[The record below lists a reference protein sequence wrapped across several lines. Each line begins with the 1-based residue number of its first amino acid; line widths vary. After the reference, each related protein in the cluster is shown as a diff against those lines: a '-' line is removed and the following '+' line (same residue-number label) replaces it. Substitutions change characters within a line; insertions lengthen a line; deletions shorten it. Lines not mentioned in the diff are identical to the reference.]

1 MGERRIDMGNI
12 ITIFKKRTDTNNIIT
27 IFKNGYL
34 IKTKPGLTDYYN
46 ERDKINSSRFI
57 ISDGVKYDLEKLE
70 SIENIKIQNFSKA
83 KSYNLPGE
91 YELGQLGYLDYIL
104 RMKASELRNRN
115 ENTLSVSILKKA
127 HEMMKH
133 SPICWDIKDYMRLV
147 YWLYED
153 GLFEEAEQYEADI
166 NYMFRDNSIYQQITN
181 NIKRYAK
188 MGYDLTVTDSF
199 NGCCAECAKYRQR
212 IYSISGKDKRFPKV
226 PAPWKCECQGITFSL
241 ITDSHALN
249 GCFPNN
255 DYIGC
260 SNRPFRD
267 DRTEEE
273 KLLHRH
279 YLDRK
284 IYDFVNH
291 RDRKNYFKI
300 KHFLPELA
308 PKSQS
313 AFSRMRNANTVL
325 YQELCSKTKELGFDI
340 SVSDEEKAAINRYLK
355 NKKEKGWR

>member
-1 MGERRIDMGNI
+1 MGM
-12 ITIFKKRTDTNNIIT
+12 NNIIT

-34 IKTKPGLTDYYN
+34 INTNPRLTDYYN
-46 ERDKINSSRFI
+46 ERDKINFSRFI
-57 ISDGVKYDLEKLE
+57 ISDGIKYDLEKLE
-70 SIENIKIQNFSKA
+70 SIENIKIPDFSKA

-104 RMKASELRNRN
+104 RRKASELRNRK
-115 ENTLSVSILKKA
+115 EHSLSISILKKA

-133 SPICWDIKDYMRLV
+133 SSICWSVKDYMRLV

-153 GLFEEAEQYEADI
+153 GLFDEADLYEDDI
-166 NYMFRDNSIYQQITN
+166 NYTFRDNSIYKRITN
-181 NIKRYAK
+181 SLKSYTEI
-188 MGYDLTVTDSF
+188 GYDLTVTNSF
-199 NGCCAECAKYRQR
+199 NGCCAECAKYRR
-212 IYSISGKDKRFPKV
+212 RVYSISGKDERFPKV

-241 ITDSHALN
+241 FIESQTSDN
-249 GCFPNN
+249 YFPNN
-255 DYIGC
+255 DYIGY
-260 SNRPFRD
+260 SNRPFAD

-273 KLLHRH
+273 KLLHQH

-300 KHFLPELA
+300 KYLLHELA
-308 PKSQS
+308 PKSQNV
-313 AFSRMRNANTVL
+313 FSRIRNANTVL
-325 YQELCSKTKELGFDI
+325 YQELCSKTKEFGFDI
-340 SVSDEEKAAINRYLK
+340 SISDEEKAAINRYLK